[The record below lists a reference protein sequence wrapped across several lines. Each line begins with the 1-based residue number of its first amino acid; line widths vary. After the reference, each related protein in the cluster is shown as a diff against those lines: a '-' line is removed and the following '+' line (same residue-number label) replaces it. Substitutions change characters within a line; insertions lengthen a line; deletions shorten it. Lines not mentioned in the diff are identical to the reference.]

1 MSTIYLDKTGCFN
14 SPDTSGSVFPAPMST
29 YLTNK
34 IFPNLQRFCFADTA
48 TKIGLLGGF
57 KIPNDFVS
65 TAVLGLRWLT
75 TATSGNGVWV
85 LDYNSPAAG
94 ESIDP
99 AAFVRSPTT
108 TTACPG
114 TTLLLASTEIA
125 MTDADLAVLDSLIG
139 AISRNGAGADTI
151 AATIM
156 LWEVYF
162 KYNNA

>member
-1 MSTIYLDKTGCFN
+1 MSTIYLDKTGSFC
-14 SPDTSGSVFPAPMST
+14 SPDTSGSVFPAPMSA

-34 IFPNLQRFCFADTA
+34 IHPNLQRFCFADTA

-65 TAVLGLRWLT
+65 GAYIGLNLIT
-75 TATSGNGVWV
+75 TAITGNGVWV
-85 LDYNSPAAG
+85 VDYNSPAIG
-94 ESIDP
+94 ESADP

-108 TTACPG
+108 MLAAPG
-114 TTLLLASTEIA
+114 TTLLIANTEIA
-125 MTDADLAVLDSLIG
+125 LTDGDLAKLDDFM
-139 AISRNGAGADTI
+139 ATISRNGAGADTI

-156 LWEVYF
+156 LLGVYF